1 MARPT
6 DPEKRD
12 RQQKELVRKRG
23 GSLMRK
29 AKQLG
34 KLGETFVLA
43 VIYDPLYGYD
53 GIVHIPKGFEE
64 PNIKNVYEMLRDGY
78 RPLRRTRRR
87 CLQSSLQRPKK
98 PQQQPQETVLDEITV
113 EANDGS
119 CLHEDDGNSSM
130 EENHNQGSNKLQA
143 YSNGRAEIDAPHKV
157 DDDFETLFGQ
167 IDSCDDLKGMLR
179 IRQDALSRTSIW
191 LGHAT
196 K

>member
-1 MARPT
+1 
-6 DPEKRD
+6 
-12 RQQKELVRKRG
+12 
-23 GSLMRK
+23 
-29 AKQLG
+29 
-34 KLGETFVLA
+34 
-43 VIYDPLYGYD
+43 
-53 GIVHIPKGFEE
+53 
-64 PNIKNVYEMLRDGY
+64 MLRDGY

-167 IDSCDDLKGMLR
+167 IDSCDDLKVGDLR
-179 IRQDALSRTSIW
+179 LARKQASTIVKRIIGIRLKDGRFIPKRGLNVRKYTW
-191 LGHAT
+191 GEHRRVDLR
-196 K
+196 

>member
-1 MARPT
+1 
-6 DPEKRD
+6 
-12 RQQKELVRKRG
+12 
-23 GSLMRK
+23 MRK

-64 PNIKNVYEMLRDGY
+64 PNIKNV
-78 RPLRRTRRR
+78 
-87 CLQSSLQRPKK
+87 RPKK

-167 IDSCDDLKGMLR
+167 IDSCDDLKGS
-179 IRQDALSRTSIW
+179 A
-191 LGHAT
+191 
-196 K
+196 